1 MSQELSERRKG
12 RALFYFLI
20 AGLMVAVAAVTIGIE
35 SRASRPDAM
44 SGPVVAGLSESIAGA
59 QRIVVTS
66 ADATYR
72 IERTQRGWAM
82 RDRGDYPVLAN
93 RLAQLTEGLE
103 SLRFT
108 RRMTSDAS
116 KHDRLGVGDPRE
128 GGRGVLVQIED
139 GRGALL
145 VNLIL
150 GVEPSG
156 LYVRRPDGDQTWAA
170 EGDLPPLRDVASW
183 LDLRPLEFDPARL
196 ARVEIMPAEG
206 RAYILARDVAEQP
219 WRIAAPPLAA
229 LSQSAVRATA
239 EKLVTLSP
247 VDVQPAPAIQG
258 VPRARIRATT
268 FDGVVLDAE
277 IIDADGRRWVKLVA
291 RAEAAEAP
299 EQEARAL
306 ELNNRAAP
314 WAYALGGLEAEAIA
328 PTLATLTTPPIV
340 AQTPTTAPP
349 PAPAPPPPPAPPPN

>member
-1 MSQELSERRKG
+1 MSQELAERRKG

-20 AGLMVAVAAVTIGIE
+20 AGVMAAVAAVTIGIE

-44 SGPVVAGLSESIAGA
+44 SGPVVPGLSESIAGA

-66 ADATYR
+66 ADASYR
-72 IERTQRGWAM
+72 IERTQQGWAM
-82 RDRGDYPVLAN
+82 RDRGDYPVLGN

-103 SLRFT
+103 SLHFT
-108 RRMTSDAS
+108 RRMTSDPS
-116 KHDRLGVGDPRE
+116 KHERLGVGDPRE

-170 EGDLPPLRDVASW
+170 EGELPPLRDVASW
-183 LDLRPLEFDPARL
+183 LDLRPIALEPGRL
-196 ARVEIMPAEG
+196 ARVEVMPAEG
-206 RAYILARDVAEQP
+206 RAYILAREAPNQDWRLVAP
-219 WRIAAPPLAA
+219 AIAAPSPL
-229 LSQSAVRATA
+229 VRAAA
-239 EKLVTLSP
+239 ERLVTLSP

-258 VPRARIRATT
+258 QPRARIRALT
-268 FDGVVLDAE
+268 FDGVAIDAE
-277 IIDADGRRWVKLVA
+277 IIAAEGRQWVKMVA
-291 RAEAAEAP
+291 RAEDPA
-299 EQEARAL
+299 QEAQAL

-314 WAYALGGLEAEAIA
+314 WAYAMSAMEAEQVA
-328 PTLATLTTPPIV
+328 PPLATVTGAPAAAPMPP
-340 AQTPTTAPP
+340 QSP
-349 PAPAPPPPPAPPPN
+349 PAN